1 MPDSAAVSCIYI
13 YVKLMEKI
21 KRSNIITKR
30 SGDCKDKIGVYI
42 CTCIY
47 RLSEVIKK
55 WLSECSRNRSCG
67 DIVI

>member
-1 MPDSAAVSCIYI
+1 
-13 YVKLMEKI
+13 MEKI